1 MLIPE
6 GVVKPGKTHRPPGTR
21 FPLRQFQL
29 VSLRKETL
37 MALRKISGKE
47 LPAVTAVTDRFSLV
61 DFSATWCGPCKMLH
75 PVLEQVSGEMPDWD
89 FYEIDI
95 DQNQS
100 EAAQYGIRGVPT
112 LIVFKGGKEI
122 DRLVGFRDKPSLLTQ
137 LQAIAFSAP

>member
-1 MLIPE
+1 
-6 GVVKPGKTHRPPGTR
+6 
-21 FPLRQFQL
+21 
-29 VSLRKETL
+29 

-112 LIVFKGGKEI
+112 LIVFKGTSEVA
-122 DRLVGFRDKPSLLTQ
+122 RSVGDTNAASIEAMVAKAL
-137 LQAIAFSAP
+137 